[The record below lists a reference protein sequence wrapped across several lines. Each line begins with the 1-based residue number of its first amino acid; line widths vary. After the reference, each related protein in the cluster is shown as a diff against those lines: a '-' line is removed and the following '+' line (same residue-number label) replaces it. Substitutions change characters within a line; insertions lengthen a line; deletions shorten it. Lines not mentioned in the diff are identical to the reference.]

1 MPELPEVE
9 TVSQGIKSKLLNHK
23 ISKVIVK
30 RRDLR
35 FRMDTKLEQKITN
48 TKINSVSRR
57 AKYILINLDNGLTV
71 IIHLGMSGRIVVEDL
86 KSSKNIFKHTHLEII
101 TTGKKKMKF
110 IDPRRFGSV
119 LLHETNNLNTHKL
132 IKNLAPEPLT
142 KEFNA
147 TYLFKALK
155 GRSANI
161 KSIIM
166 NQFIVVGVGNIYASE
181 SLYKAK
187 IRPGREAKT
196 LSLTECVLL
205 AKSIKK
211 VLKRS
216 IKLGGS
222 SINDYSLVDGNLG
235 FFQREFEVYGKE
247 GKICRKKT
255 CHSKILRIVIAQR
268 SSFYCSKCQK

>member
-35 FRMDTKLEQKITN
+35 FRIDTKLEQKITN

-187 IRPGREAKT
+187 IRPGRQAKS

-235 FFQREFEVYGKE
+235 FFQSELEVYGKE

>member
-101 TTGKKKMKF
+101 TTSKKKMKF

-187 IRPGREAKT
+187 IRPGRQAKS

-235 FFQREFEVYGKE
+235 FFQSEFEVYGKE

>member
-23 ISKVIVK
+23 INKVLVK

-35 FRMDTKLEQKITN
+35 FKMDLKLEQKILN
-48 TKINSVSRR
+48 AKIDDVCRR
-57 AKYILINLDNGLTV
+57 AKYILMHLNNGLTI
-71 IIHLGMSGRIVVEDL
+71 IIHLGMSGRIAIDSL
-86 KSSKNIFKHTHLEII
+86 NSNDKKFKHTHLEIF
-101 TTGKKKMKF
+101 TSNKKKMKF

-119 LLHETNNLNTHKL
+119 LICKTENLNEHKL

-142 KEFNA
+142 NSFNKS
-147 TYLFKALK
+147 YLFSALK
-155 GRSANI
+155 ARSADI

-187 IRPGREAKT
+187 IKPNRQAKS
-196 LSLTECVLL
+196 LSPDECDRLV
-205 AKSIKK
+205 KSIKK

-247 GKICRKKT
+247 GKFCRKKT

-268 SSFYCSKCQK
+268 SSFYCDNCQK

>member
-86 KSSKNIFKHTHLEII
+86 KSYKNIFKHTHLEII

-187 IRPGREAKT
+187 IRPGRQAKS

-235 FFQREFEVYGKE
+235 FFQSEFEVYGKE

>member
-155 GRSANI
+155 GRSASI

-187 IRPGREAKT
+187 IRPGRQAKS
-196 LSLTECVLL
+196 LSLNECVLL
-205 AKSIKK
+205 TKSIKK

>member
-142 KEFNA
+142 REFNA

-187 IRPGREAKT
+187 IRPGRQAKS

-235 FFQREFEVYGKE
+235 FFQSEFEVYGKE

>member
-132 IKNLAPEPLT
+132 IKNLAPEPLS

-187 IRPGREAKT
+187 IRPGRQAKS

-235 FFQREFEVYGKE
+235 FFQSEFEVYGKE

-268 SSFYCSKCQK
+268 SSFYCSKCQM

>member
-187 IRPGREAKT
+187 IRPGRQAKS

-268 SSFYCSKCQK
+268 SSFYCSECQK

>member
-187 IRPGREAKT
+187 IRPGRQAKS

-222 SINDYSLVDGNLG
+222 SINDYSLVDGSLG
-235 FFQREFEVYGKE
+235 FFQSEFEVYGKE

>member
-86 KSSKNIFKHTHLEII
+86 KSSKNVFKHTHLEII

-132 IKNLAPEPLT
+132 IKNLAPEPLS

-187 IRPGREAKT
+187 IRPCRQAKS

-235 FFQREFEVYGKE
+235 FFQSEFEVYGKE

-268 SSFYCSKCQK
+268 SSFYCSKCQM

>member
-187 IRPGREAKT
+187 IRPGRQAKS

-205 AKSIKK
+205 TKSIKK

>member
-187 IRPGREAKT
+187 IRPGRQAKS

-235 FFQREFEVYGKE
+235 YFQSEFEVYGKE

>member
-187 IRPGREAKT
+187 IRPDRQAKS

>member
-187 IRPGREAKT
+187 IRPVRQAKS

>member
-187 IRPGREAKT
+187 IRPGRQAKS

-235 FFQREFEVYGKE
+235 FFQSEFEVYGKE

-268 SSFYCSKCQK
+268 SSFYCSECQK

>member
-235 FFQREFEVYGKE
+235 FFQSEFEVYGKE

>member
-57 AKYILINLDNGLTV
+57 AKYILINLDNGLTI

-86 KSSKNIFKHTHLEII
+86 KSSENVFKHTHLEII

-119 LLHETNNLNTHKL
+119 ILHETNNLNTHKL

-142 KEFNA
+142 KEFNT

-187 IRPGREAKT
+187 IRPGRQAKS

-268 SSFYCSKCQK
+268 SSFYCSKCQM

>member
-147 TYLFKALK
+147 TYLFKVLK

-187 IRPGREAKT
+187 IRPGRQAKS

-268 SSFYCSKCQK
+268 SSFYCSECQK

>member
-147 TYLFKALK
+147 TYLFKVLK

-187 IRPGREAKT
+187 IRPGRQAKS